1 MNRSLMKK
9 PLPANLNDLNAVL
22 AAAAAETRGRICPE
36 VPRTPRNIAWH
47 ANRAFDEAA
56 PRKSIPDDLT
66 PVDMVQCHQCGHHWN
81 YSERKLC
88 PVCFE
93 E

>member
-1 MNRSLMKK
+1 MKKPMKK
-9 PLPANLNDLNAVL
+9 PLPKNLNDLNAVL
-22 AAAAAETRGRICPE
+22 AAAAAETRGRVCPDI
-36 VPRTPRNIAWH
+36 PRTPRNVVWH

-56 PRKSIPDDLT
+56 PRKPIPDDLT
-66 PVDMVQCHQCGHHWN
+66 PVEMIQCPRCGHQFDCN
-81 YSERKLC
+81 ERKSC